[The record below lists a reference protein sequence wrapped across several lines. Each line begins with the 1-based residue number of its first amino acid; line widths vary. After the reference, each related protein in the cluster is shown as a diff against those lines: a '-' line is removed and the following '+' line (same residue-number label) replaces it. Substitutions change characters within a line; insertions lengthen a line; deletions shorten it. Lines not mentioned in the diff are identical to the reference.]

1 MKVDFYNN
9 YWNNNKISP
18 NFRAF
23 ASKVKTLNDVFYKNQ
38 FVQMQ
43 RKSITRII
51 DVIPIKFAGT
61 SCKGSIPLQN
71 FWHFFKLKNPKLKSN
86 YFGLST
92 NKDGY
97 ADSFLKEKSN
107 VPLSTSFVHNCSA
120 MYLYNDKTKTHAL
133 YHAAPDCRAEH
144 LNSMIQR
151 LMPEGITK
159 AAIIP
164 GDFIFY
170 NEHPH
175 NMKNMLKLIKQ
186 NSPNAKVNVYHDSTR
201 FPEIVGYKGEVFE
214 IPNKKVMKEMEINPF
229 DVLDQ
234 GQASFKILDLQGAN
248 TFYEI
253 YSKAVSEDNIDKL
266 KKEFKLRK
274 YPELVSEIFIKEIG
288 EIEKIFK
295 CINKIDSLEDLEFY
309 QANYPQKT
317 FKQVFRKRKEE
328 LLLKELEK
336 VDSLEGLQYF
346 YKKARLEFVRMRNLF
361 EQFSQKKNEFYNK

>member
-1 MKVDFYNN
+1 MDMKANFSYNN
-9 YWNNNKISP
+9 HINP
-18 NFRAF
+18 NFKSLV
-23 ASKVKTLNDVFYKNQ
+23 SKTKTLKDVFYKNQ
-38 FVQMQ
+38 FAQMQ
-43 RKSITRII
+43 KKSINQIVDIT
-51 DVIPIKFAGT
+51 PIQFAGT

-133 YHAAPDCRAEH
+133 YHAAPDCSAEH

-151 LMPEGITK
+151 LMPEGISK

-164 GDFIFY
+164 GDFFFY
-170 NEHPH
+170 NEHSH
-175 NMKNMLKLIKQ
+175 NMNNMLKLIKQ

-201 FPEIVGYKGEVFE
+201 FPEVVGYRGDVYE
-214 IPNKKVMKEMEINPF
+214 IPNKIVMKEMKINPLSAH
-229 DVLDQ
+229 DE

-248 TFYEI
+248 TLNEI
-253 YSKAVSEDNIDKL
+253 YSKAISEDNINAL
-266 KKEFKLRK
+266 KKEFKQKK
-274 YPELVSEIFIKEIG
+274 YPALLSEIFINEIN
-288 EIEKIFK
+288 EVEKILK
-295 CINKIDSLEDLEFY
+295 YINKIDSLEDLEFY

-361 EQFSQKKNEFYNK
+361 AQFSQKKKEFYNK